1 MYNFG
6 YELLAVA
13 KEKNM
18 RISEVVLLNETEQTG
33 RTPEEVKNRLW
44 DYYEVM
50 VNSATSAIEQPR
62 DTMGMMIKGDAQK
75 MNKYMLSGNTISA
88 IL

>member
-50 VNSATSAIEQPR
+50 VNH
-62 DTMGMMIKGDAQK
+62 
-75 MNKYMLSGNTISA
+75 
-88 IL
+88 

>member
-18 RISEVVLLNETEQTG
+18 RISEVVLLNERPSRPTVPQRRSKPPVG
-33 RTPEEVKNRLW
+33 L
-44 DYYEVM
+44 
-50 VNSATSAIEQPR
+50 
-62 DTMGMMIKGDAQK
+62 
-75 MNKYMLSGNTISA
+75 L
-88 IL
+88 